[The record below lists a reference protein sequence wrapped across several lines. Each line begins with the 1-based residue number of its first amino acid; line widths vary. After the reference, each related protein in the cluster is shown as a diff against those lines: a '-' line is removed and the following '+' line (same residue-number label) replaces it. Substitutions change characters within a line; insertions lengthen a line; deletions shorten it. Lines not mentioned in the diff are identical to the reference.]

1 MLFLCTQIQTQMI
14 KKLHILTLALAVSAV
29 GSQAFAYATP
39 NLGSVRTIEELL
51 IEPEVSYN
59 KEVIESP
66 GWKGNW
72 FIGVDAG
79 VSSLLGTPKGC
90 NDLWGRIK
98 PHFGAYLGK
107 WYTPTVGSRI
117 NFTGFKLLNSENQS
131 QDYWGVSADFMWNLS
146 NAIYG
151 NGKETR
157 FGVIPYVGVG
167 MLHNNSAQTNPFAF
181 SYGVMAQYGLTSRLK
196 LTLEFGGKTTFSDF
210 DGYGKPNS
218 FGGDNLLSLS
228 AGLSFTFGQKGFR
241 RVINAK
247 PIMIDNARLRETLA
261 SLYEYNQHLSRQT
274 ANDAR
279 ALAELKKI
287 LEIEGLLS
295 RYGSLFNST
304 SDNGDISA
312 KRFPVNDYSGLNSLR
327 ARLKGYHLPN
337 QKGENSDDWISS
349 LEDDTT
355 DFIDHLFAD
364 DANADSISELAKA
377 FGKET
382 AENLEDGESGSG
394 NGTGCGDSNSDD
406 SNVTQ
411 QKAKD
416 AYLSLLSSGKKCLG
430 SPILFFF
437 KLGTSDLTDASQLV
451 NLDEIARVAKTYG
464 LHIRVTGAADS
475 ATGTSDINKGLGSD
489 RANYISSQLQ
499 KRGISA
505 SLITKFNKGGID
517 LLDPD
522 ETNRHCK
529 VELFLLP

>member
-1 MLFLCTQIQTQMI
+1 MLFLCTQIQSQMI

-79 VSSLLGTPKGC
+79 VNSFLGSPQGC

-98 PHFGAYLGK
+98 PHFGVYLGK

-117 NFTGFKLLNSENQS
+117 NFTGFNLLNSDNQF

-146 NAIYG
+146 NALYG
-151 NGKETR
+151 NGKDTR
-157 FGVIPYVGVG
+157 LGVIPYVGVG
-167 MLHNNSAQTNPFAF
+167 MLQNKSAQTNPFAF

-228 AGLSFTFGQKGFR
+228 AGLSFTFGRKGFR

-247 PIMIDNARLRETLA
+247 PVMIDNARLRETLA
-261 SLYEYNQHLSRQT
+261 DIYGENQHLSRQ
-274 ANDAR
+274 ASNDAR

-287 LEIEGLLS
+287 LEIEGLFS

-304 SDNGDISA
+304 SDNDDVSL

-337 QKGENSDDWISS
+337 QKWASTDDWMSD
-349 LEDDTT
+349 LEDDTA
-355 DFIDHLFAD
+355 DFIDQLFD
-364 DANADSISELAKA
+364 NDANADSISALDKS
-377 FGKET
+377 FGKEVSD
-382 AENLEDGESGSG
+382 N
-394 NGTGCGDSNSDD
+394 DD
-406 SNVTQ
+406 SESSSSD
-411 QKAKD
+411 KANGYTDSKGGKSASKGGNSKD

-464 LHIRVTGAADS
+464 LHVRVTGAADS
-475 ATGTSDINKGLGSD
+475 ATGTTDINNGLGSD
-489 RANYISSQLQ
+489 RSNYISSQLQ
-499 KRGISA
+499 KRGIST
-505 SLITKFNKGGID
+505 SLITKINKGGID

-522 ETNRHCK
+522 EANRHCK